1 MASLLKS
8 VCVYSNCSV
17 WLCHAQIIGLSW
29 VACMSFWDNL
39 FSFPFGIF
47 LANIKGRSPPVS
59 HSRSFW
65 MACKDSCL
73 VIKKIPLQ
81 TLDPK
86 TEIWLEFTSPE
97 YSILIDARVGITQ
110 WLFCEYLYL
119 STYLSADLAFSSRRF
134 QDLFHKHSCPLINVP
149 YDEGVW

>member
-1 MASLLKS
+1 
-8 VCVYSNCSV
+8 
-17 WLCHAQIIGLSW
+17 
-29 VACMSFWDNL
+29 
-39 FSFPFGIF
+39 
-47 LANIKGRSPPVS
+47 
-59 HSRSFW
+59 

-149 YDEGVW
+149 YDEGV